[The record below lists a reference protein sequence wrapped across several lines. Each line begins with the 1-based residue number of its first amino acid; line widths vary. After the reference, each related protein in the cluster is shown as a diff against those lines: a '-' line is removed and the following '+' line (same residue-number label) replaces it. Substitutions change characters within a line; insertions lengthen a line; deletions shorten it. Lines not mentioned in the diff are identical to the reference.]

1 MRFCLFFN
9 DDMLPRSN
17 CRVSIPGSDPPHGVI
32 RWIVACSLLMALA
45 TSLLLAQDTQ
55 LSGLRVPSGSAA
67 KPRRGDDTPSNVLSA
82 AEWQRVDAAVER
94 GLNFLISQQ
103 QADGSFPTLDNGQPA
118 VTSLCVLAFM
128 AHGHTPGEGVYGES
142 LEQATEFIMA
152 CQKENGLIT
161 LYGPSGPK
169 ITRDVSH
176 EIGTAAA
183 YNHAIASLTLC
194 EMYGMGHTKQRA
206 QMQRVIDNALK
217 AALEMQRWPK
227 DQPGDKGG
235 WRYVDN
241 FDTNDSDL
249 SVTGWYLMF
258 LRSARNAGFNVPKQA
273 IDDAVGFVRRAFQQ
287 NYGAFGYTV
296 GTGRSP
302 SRGTAGAGIL
312 ALGHAGYHDS
322 FEAQR
327 TGQWLMQYSFEV
339 YNDTLG
345 LDRDRYHYSLFTCC
359 QGMYQLGSPHWE
371 QFFPRTVRAVLAHQ
385 QPDGSWDA
393 ESYYR
398 DRAFGNSYTTALV
411 LLSLGAP
418 NQLLPVFQR

>member
-1 MRFCLFFN
+1 MLTQRNRHNPRFVYDSL
-9 DDMLPRSN
+9 
-17 CRVSIPGSDPPHGVI
+17 HGVI
-32 RWIVACSLLMALA
+32 RWTVACSLFVALA
-45 TSLLLAQDTQ
+45 TSILLAQDTQ
-55 LSGLRVPSGSAA
+55 LSGLRAPTAPTA
-67 KPRRGDDTPSNVLSA
+67 KPRRGDDTPSNVLSV

-94 GLNFLISQQ
+94 GLNFLVSQQ
-103 QADGSFPTLDNGQPA
+103 QPDGSFPTLATGQPG
-118 VTSLCVLAFM
+118 VTSLCVLGFM
-128 AHGHTPGEGVYGES
+128 AHGHTPGDGTYGER
-142 LEQATEFIMA
+142 LDEATDFIMA

-161 LYGPSGPK
+161 LYGLEGPK

-206 QMQRVIDNALK
+206 KMQRAINKALE

-227 DQPGDKGG
+227 DSPSDKGG
-235 WRYVDN
+235 WRYVDD
-241 FDTNDSDL
+241 FDGSDSDL

-273 IDDAVGFVRRAFQQ
+273 VDDAVGFVRRTFQK

-312 ALGHAGYHDS
+312 ALGHAGFHNS

-345 LDRDRYHYSLFTCC
+345 LDRDRYHYSLFNCC
-359 QGMYQLGSPHWE
+359 QGMYQLGSPYWE
-371 QFFPRTVRAVLAHQ
+371 QFFPRTARVVLAHQ

-393 ESYYR
+393 ESYDR
-398 DRAFGNSYTTALV
+398 DRPFGNSYTTALV

>member
-1 MRFCLFFN
+1 
-9 DDMLPRSN
+9 
-17 CRVSIPGSDPPHGVI
+17 VI
-32 RWIVACSLLMALA
+32 LALA
-45 TSLLLAQDTQ
+45 TSLLLGQDTQ
-55 LSGLRVPSGSAA
+55 LSGLNLPSSSTAR
-67 KPRRGDDTPSNVLSA
+67 PRRGDDTPSNELST
-82 AEWQRVDAAVER
+82 AEWQRVDVAVER

-103 QADGSFPTLDNGQPA
+103 QADGSFPTMGHAQPG
-118 VTSLCVLAFM
+118 VTSLCVLGFM
-128 AHGHTPGEGVYGES
+128 AHGHTPGDGTYGEG
-142 LEQATEFIMA
+142 LDRAIEFIMA

-161 LYGPSGPK
+161 LYGPEESQL
-169 ITRDVSH
+169 TRDVSH

-194 EMYGMGHTKQRA
+194 EMYGMGHAR
-206 QMQRVIDNALK
+206 QRVRMQQVINKALK
-217 AALEMQRWPK
+217 AALAMQRWPK
-227 DQPGDKGG
+227 DQPVDKGG
-235 WRYVDN
+235 WRYIND
-241 FDTNDSDL
+241 FDRSDSDL

-258 LRSARNAGFNVPKQA
+258 LRSARNAGFNVPKQS
-273 IDDAVGFVRRAFQQ
+273 IDDAVGYVRRVFQK

-312 ALGHAGYHDS
+312 ALGHAGYHNS

-327 TGQWLMQYSFEV
+327 TGQWLLQYSFEV
-339 YNDTLG
+339 YNDNLG
-345 LDRDRYHYSLFTCC
+345 LDRDRYHYSLFNCC
-359 QGMYQLGSPHWE
+359 QGMYQLGSPYWE

-393 ESYYR
+393 ESYHR

>member
-1 MRFCLFFN
+1 
-9 DDMLPRSN
+9 MLPRFN
-17 CRVSIPGSDPPHGVI
+17 NHNPEFVCHRPHTVK
-32 RWIVACSLLMALA
+32 RWIVACSLFLALA

-55 LSGLRVPSGSAA
+55 LSGLNLPSSSAIR
-67 KPRRGDDTPSNVLSA
+67 PQRGDDTASNVLSA
-82 AEWQRVDAAVER
+82 TEWQRVDVAVER

-103 QADGSFPTLDNGQPA
+103 QPDGSFETMPHAQPG
-118 VTSLCVLAFM
+118 VTSLCVLGFM
-128 AHGHTPGEGVYGES
+128 AHGHTPGAGTYGER

-161 LYGPSGPK
+161 LYGPEGPK
-169 ITRDVSH
+169 LTRDVRH

-194 EMYGMGHTKQRA
+194 EMYGMGHANERA
-206 QMQRVIDNALK
+206 QMQQVINKALK

-227 DQPGDKGG
+227 DQAVDKGG
-235 WRYVDN
+235 WRYVND
-241 FDTNDSDL
+241 FDQSDSDL

-258 LRSARNAGFNVPKQA
+258 LRSARNAGFNVPKQS
-273 IDDAVGFVRRAFQQ
+273 IDDAVGYVRRVFQQ
-287 NYGAFGYTV
+287 NYGAFGYTA

-312 ALGHAGYHDS
+312 ALGHAGYHNS

-339 YNDTLG
+339 YNDNLG
-345 LDRDRYHYSLFTCC
+345 LDRDRYHYSLFNCC
-359 QGMYQLGSPHWE
+359 QGMYQLGSPYWE

-393 ESYYR
+393 ESYHR